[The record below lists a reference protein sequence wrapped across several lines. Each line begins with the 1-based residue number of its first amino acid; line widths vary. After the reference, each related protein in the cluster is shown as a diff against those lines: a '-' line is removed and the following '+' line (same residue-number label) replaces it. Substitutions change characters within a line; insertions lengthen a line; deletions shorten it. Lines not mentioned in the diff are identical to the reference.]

1 VKKRKGFTMVELMVV
16 IIIMAILGLAVIPS
30 LMGSSDKAKYSRAWS
45 DLTAISNAFTA
56 FYGRVGNLPDV
67 SVSESESEAGAW
79 TLTIGTGS
87 EWTNAGIDA
96 TNAKD
101 LLQSFLG
108 KPIDKLKDPW
118 GANYQIASSWDPD
131 DGTGAIIVYVTG
143 GSGSVS
149 FGTDA
154 DEDVKDV
161 RTDPYNNNKVMAKL
175 VINVPT
181 GEETGDQTP

>member
-1 VKKRKGFTMVELMVV
+1 MGKARKGFTMVELMVV
-16 IIIMAILGLAVIPS
+16 IIIMAILGMAVIPS

-56 FYGRVGNLPDV
+56 FYGRVGNLPKIQGSD
-67 SVSESESEAGAW
+67 
-79 TLTIGTGS
+79 LTAATFSKGTGT
-87 EWTNAGIDA
+87 EWDDKVFFVTDPKA
-96 TNAKD
+96 

-108 KPIDKLKDPW
+108 KPISKLEDPW
-118 GANYQIASSWDPD
+118 GAGYGIASNWNPD

-154 DEDVKDV
+154 DEDVKNV

-175 VINVPT
+175 VINVM
-181 GEETGDQTP
+181 

>member
-1 VKKRKGFTMVELMVV
+1 MGKARKGFTMVELMVV
-16 IIIMAILGLAVIPS
+16 IIIMAILGLAIMPS

-67 SVSESESEAGAW
+67 TVSETGSW
-79 TLTIGTGS
+79 TITPGTGS

-118 GANYQIASSWDPD
+118 GANYQIASNWNPN

-143 GSGSVS
+143 GNGTVD
-149 FGTDA
+149 FGTDI
-154 DEDVKDV
+154 DGDVSAK
-161 RTDPYNNNKVMAKL
+161 TDPYNNNKVMAKL

-181 GEETGDQTP
+181 GEETP